1 MINCKTLGCTA
12 YITIQSDKDFCDT
25 CDWQSNREPANAE
38 QPVEQTSGA
47 DNDYWVAHIIDPKR
61 LEPCS
66 VECDDLIELFQMS
79 YQEGEAFKAHWRNG
93 QLRIGNGKP
102 GDTHLR
108 NAEKFTYY
116 SGRQLV
122 MEHRK
127 TA

>member
-1 MINCKTLGCTA
+1 MINCKTLGCSA
-12 YITIQSDKDFCDT
+12 YVTIKSGHDFCDV
-25 CDWQSNREPANAE
+25 CNCRSSKESSNTELSD
-38 QPVEQTSGA
+38 EQTSGA
-47 DNDYWVAHIIDPKR
+47 DNDYWVAQITNPKR

-93 QLRIGNGKP
+93 QLRLGKGKP

-108 NAEKFTYY
+108 NAQKFNYY

-127 TA
+127 AT

>member
-1 MINCKTLGCTA
+1 MINCKTLGCNVRISTNLN
-12 YITIQSDKDFCDT
+12 DDFCYA
-25 CDWQSNREPANAE
+25 CKEKVARESANTV
-38 QPVEQTSGA
+38 QPDEQTSGA
-47 DNDYWVAHIIDPKR
+47 DNDYWVAHIVDPKR
-61 LEPCS
+61 LQPCS